1 MTKKAVTIRDVARE
15 AGVSPG
21 TVSRVINRSP
31 LVNKETRKRVLD
43 VIETLNYTPNLVAQR
58 LSLGRT
64 LIIAVLVPFF
74 TRPSVAERLNGVV
87 SVLSQSQY
95 DLLIH
100 NIETPEQRADC
111 FKTVPHQK
119 QADGILIIS
128 LVPTDEETEELA
140 QADVPIVLIDAEH
153 PDLTDLHWVTVD
165 DVAGGQAATAYLIE
179 LGHTRIGF
187 IGDIIDNPFNFTSSR
202 DRFLGYRKALE
213 NAGIPW
219 RPMYYAEDQHG
230 RPEARRMAQ
239 RMLRLPERPTAIFA
253 ASDTQAVGV
262 LEAAQDA
269 GLPVPEALSVIG
281 YDDIELADIMG
292 LTTMR
297 QLLFESGERGVELLL
312 QTLENPETAPIHEVS
327 PTELVIRNTTAPPP

>member
-1 MTKKAVTIRDVARE
+1 
-15 AGVSPG
+15 
-21 TVSRVINRSP
+21 VSRVINRSP

-43 VIETLNYTPNLVAQR
+43 VIETLNYTPNLIAQR

-119 QADGILIIS
+119 QADGLLIIS
-128 LVPTDEETEELA
+128 LVPTDEETAELT
-140 QADVPIVLIDAEH
+140 QADIPIVLIDAEH
-153 PDLTDLHWVTVD
+153 PDLTGLHWVTAD
-165 DVAGGQAATAYLIE
+165 DVAGGQTATEYLIE

-239 RMLRLPERPTAIFA
+239 RMLNLSERPTAIFA

-262 LEAAQDA
+262 LEAAEEA

-312 QTLENPETAPIHEVS
+312 QTLENPETEPMHEVS

>member
-1 MTKKAVTIRDVARE
+1 
-15 AGVSPG
+15 
-21 TVSRVINRSP
+21 

-43 VIETLNYTPNLVAQR
+43 VIDALNYTPNLIAQR

-119 QADGILIIS
+119 QADGILVIS
-128 LVPTDEETEELA
+128 LVPTDAETEELA

-153 PDLTDLHWVTVD
+153 PKLVDFHWVTVD
-165 DVAGGQAATAYLIE
+165 DVAGGQMATEHLIT

-187 IGDIIDNPFNFTSSR
+187 IGDVIDNPFNFTSSR

-213 NAGIPW
+213 DAGIPW
-219 RPMYYAEDQHG
+219 RSDYYAEDQHG

-239 RMLRLPERPTAIFA
+239 RMLALPERPTAILA

-262 LEAAQDA
+262 LEAASEA
-269 GLPVPEALSVIG
+269 GLSVPDALSVIG

-312 QTLENPETAPIHEVS
+312 ETLENPETEPVHEVS